1 MCASQWQSQAETIA
15 VCQLTSDHDVD
26 KNFEICKDMVKRATD
41 RNCKMIFFPECFDY
55 VGRNKEEN
63 ISLATEENGA
73 VMERFRGLAKES
85 GLWISLGGLHNK
97 DPAEPHLP
105 WNSHIVIDA
114 EGKTRALYNKLHL
127 FDLEIPGKVRLMESE
142 FSKRGSQMVH
152 PIDTPIGRL
161 GLSICYD
168 LRFSELSLWNRYKG
182 AEVLS
187 FPSAF
192 TVNTGLAHWEALL
205 RARAIETQ
213 CYVVAAA
220 QTGKHNEKRSS
231 YGHSMVVDPW
241 GAIVAQC
248 SERVDMCFA
257 EIDTSYVAE
266 LRKMQPVFEHRRSDL
281 YTLHVNEI
289 DNEYDRYHMPTIYS
303 LRTSLGRSCPLLDV
317 EDNSPMK
324 FSEFTIAPES
334 IFYRSGLCFAFVN
347 LKPVLTGHVLICPK
361 RVCNHLTDLTDAETA
376 DLFVVAKKVQRMLEK
391 ASAIGELYDSG
402 NPNGPHPLTF
412 RDEIV
417 HNVSSSTVCVQDGPE
432 AGQTVKH
439 VHVHVLARR
448 KGDFGCS
455 PDNLYQN
462 LATHDKRGSSA
473 SRDPTVRPRSQEEMT
488 AEAAIYREAIKN
500 I

>member
-1 MCASQWQSQAETIA
+1 MLTALKSAFRRAMTTSSTCRRSMIA
-15 VCQLTSDHDVD
+15 VCQLTSDHDID
-26 KNFEICKDMVKRATD
+26 KNFEICKDMVRRATD
-41 RNCKMIFFPECFDY
+41 QKCKMIFFPECFDF
-55 VGRNKEEN
+55 VGRTKEEN

-73 VMERFRGLAKES
+73 VMERFRSLARES

-97 DPAEPHLP
+97 DLSEPQRP
-105 WNSHIVIDA
+105 WNSHVVIDD

-142 FSKRGSQMVH
+142 FSKSGTQMVQ

-168 LRFSELSLWNRYKG
+168 LRFAELSLWNRQKG
-182 AEVLS
+182 AEILS

-192 TVNTGLAHWEALL
+192 TVNTGLAHWEPLL

-231 YGHSMVVDPW
+231 YGHSMVIDPW

-257 EIDTSYVAE
+257 EIDTSYVSE
-266 LRKMQPVFEHRRSDL
+266 LRSMQPVFAHRRSDL

-289 DNEYDRYHMPTIYS
+289 DN
-303 LRTSLGRSCPLLDV
+303 
-317 EDNSPMK
+317 DNSPMK
-324 FSEFTIAPES
+324 FSEFPIDAES
-334 IFYRSGLCFAFVN
+334 IFYRSGLSFAFVN
-347 LKPVLTGHVLICPK
+347 LKPVLNGHVLICPK
-361 RVCNHLTDLTDAETA
+361 RVCNHLTELTDAETA
-376 DLFVVAKKVQRMLEK
+376 DLFIVAKKVQRMIEK
-391 ASAIGELYDSG
+391 
-402 NPNGPHPLTF
+402 
-412 RDEIV
+412 V
-417 HNVSSSTVCVQDGPE
+417 HGVSSSTVCIQDGVD

-448 KGDFGCS
+448 KDDFGCS
-455 PDNLYQN
+455 PDNLYRD
-462 LATHDKRGSSA
+462 LATHDK
-473 SRDPTVRPRSQEEMT
+473 DPKIQPRSQEEMSS
-488 AEAAIYREAIKN
+488 EAAIYREAMRN
-500 I
+500 M

>member
-1 MCASQWQSQAETIA
+1 
-15 VCQLTSDHDVD
+15 
-26 KNFEICKDMVKRATD
+26 
-41 RNCKMIFFPECFDY
+41 
-55 VGRNKEEN
+55 
-63 ISLATEENGA
+63 
-73 VMERFRGLAKES
+73 
-85 GLWISLGGLHNK
+85 
-97 DPAEPHLP
+97 
-105 WNSHIVIDA
+105 
-114 EGKTRALYNKLHL
+114 
-127 FDLEIPGKVRLMESE
+127 
-142 FSKRGSQMVH
+142 MVH

-182 AEVLS
+182 AEILS

-257 EIDTSYVAE
+257 EIDTAYVAE

-289 DNEYDRYHMPTIYS
+289 DN
-303 LRTSLGRSCPLLDV
+303 
-317 EDNSPMK
+317 DNSPMK

-334 IFYRSGLCFAFVN
+334 IFYRSSLCFAFVN
-347 LKPVLTGHVLICPK
+347 LKPVLNGHVLICPK

-391 ASAIGELYDSG
+391 
-402 NPNGPHPLTF
+402 
-412 RDEIV
+412 V

-448 KGDFGCS
+448 KDDFGCS

-462 LATHDKRGSSA
+462 LATHDK
-473 SRDPTVRPRSQEEMT
+473 DPTVRPRSQEEMS

>member
-1 MCASQWQSQAETIA
+1 MLTALKSAFRRAMTTSSTCRRSMIA
-15 VCQLTSDHDVD
+15 VCQLTSDHDID
-26 KNFEICKDMVKRATD
+26 KNFEICKDMVRRATD
-41 RNCKMIFFPECFDY
+41 QKCKMIFFPECFDF
-55 VGRNKEEN
+55 VGRTKEEN

-73 VMERFRGLAKES
+73 VMERFRSLARES

-97 DPAEPHLP
+97 DPSEPQRP
-105 WNSHIVIDA
+105 WNSHVVIDD

-142 FSKRGSQMVH
+142 FSKSGTQMVQ

-168 LRFSELSLWNRYKG
+168 LRFAELSLWNRQKG
-182 AEVLS
+182 AEILS

-192 TVNTGLAHWEALL
+192 TVNTGLAHWEPLL

-231 YGHSMVVDPW
+231 YGHSMVIDPW

-257 EIDTSYVAE
+257 EIDISYVSE
-266 LRKMQPVFEHRRSDL
+266 LRSMQPVFAHRRSDL

-289 DNEYDRYHMPTIYS
+289 DND
-303 LRTSLGRSCPLLDV
+303 
-317 EDNSPMK
+317 
-324 FSEFTIAPES
+324 
-334 IFYRSGLCFAFVN
+334 
-347 LKPVLTGHVLICPK
+347 VLICPK
-361 RVCNHLTDLTDAETA
+361 RVCNHLTELTDAETA
-376 DLFVVAKKVQRMLEK
+376 DLFIVAKKVQRMIEK
-391 ASAIGELYDSG
+391 
-402 NPNGPHPLTF
+402 
-412 RDEIV
+412 V
-417 HNVSSSTVCVQDGPE
+417 HGVSSSTVCIQDGVD

-448 KGDFGCS
+448 KDDFGCS
-455 PDNLYQN
+455 PDNLYRD
-462 LATHDKRGSSA
+462 LATHDKFVLSGFLNL
-473 SRDPTVRPRSQEEMT
+473 VFLE
-488 AEAAIYREAIKN
+488 
-500 I
+500 

>member
-1 MCASQWQSQAETIA
+1 LSFLFFFGFWTPFPWLQIA

-41 RNCKMIFFPECFDY
+41 RNCKMIFFPECFDF
-55 VGRNKEEN
+55 VGRSKEEN
-63 ISLATEENGA
+63 ISLATEETGA
-73 VMERFRGLAKES
+73 LMDRYSFVCWDVSLVFSRGLAKES

-114 EGKTRALYNKLHL
+114 DGKTRALYNKLHL

-142 FSKRGSQMVH
+142 FSKRGSQMVQ
-152 PIDTPIGRL
+152 PIDTPVGRL

-182 AEVLS
+182 AEILS

-192 TVNTGLAHWEALL
+192 TVNTGLAHWEVSAFISTVSNHLNW
-205 RARAIETQ
+205 EWFF
-213 CYVVAAA
+213 
-220 QTGKHNEKRSS
+220 S
-231 YGHSMVVDPW
+231 
-241 GAIVAQC
+241 
-248 SERVDMCFA
+248 DMCFA

-289 DNEYDRYHMPTIYS
+289 DN
-303 LRTSLGRSCPLLDV
+303 
-317 EDNSPMK
+317 DNSPMK

-334 IFYRSGLCFAFVN
+334 IFYRSRLCFAFVN
-347 LKPVLTGHVLICPK
+347 LKPVLNGHVLICPK

-391 ASAIGELYDSG
+391 A
-402 NPNGPHPLTF
+402 NKTF
-412 RDEIV
+412 
-417 HNVSSSTVCVQDGPE
+417 
-432 AGQTVKH
+432 
-439 VHVHVLARR
+439 
-448 KGDFGCS
+448 
-455 PDNLYQN
+455 
-462 LATHDKRGSSA
+462 
-473 SRDPTVRPRSQEEMT
+473 
-488 AEAAIYREAIKN
+488 
-500 I
+500 